1 MDVKLMKSEA
11 KVSLHLEGNN
21 TIDAVALSEII
32 KNFAELAKY
41 AAARQ
46 DPESYLKMNVTALQ
60 NGSFQ
65 INFSAIQE
73 FIDNLINNPS
83 EMLSFAGQVIST
95 VKGYFE
101 VKKLLKG
108 KKEKSVVDN
117 CNGTITITA
126 QDGNTATVNKDSIS
140 VMDNAQID
148 NMVVNVT
155 TNIYNHNP
163 RGGFSLST
171 GEDISVFSNSDVI
184 EMKTTL
190 PIADEE
196 IVKNSRIRADLQIS
210 KADILKYSAWTF
222 IYNGKTIK
230 ASIID
235 MDFLEE
241 IHKGSMSIKSGS
253 YITADLLISVR
264 MENGLPINNTAKYTI
279 EKVYGGIKND
289 FEEQINLLEE

>member
-11 KVSLHLEGNN
+11 KVSLHLDGNN

-41 AAARQ
+41 AAVRQ
-46 DPESYLKMNVTALQ
+46 DPDSYLKMNVTAFK

-65 INFSAIQE
+65 IDFSAIQE
-73 FIDNLINNPS
+73 FIDNLINNPT

-101 VKKLLKG
+101 IKKLLKG
-108 KKEKSVVDN
+108 KKEESVVDN
-117 CNGTITITA
+117 CDGTITITS
-126 QDGNTATVNKDSIS
+126 QDGSTATVNKNSIS
-140 VMDNAQID
+140 VMQNAQID

-171 GEDISVFSNSDVI
+171 GEDESYFSNNDVI
-184 EMKTTL
+184 EMKKAL

-222 IYNGKTIK
+222 IY
-230 ASIID
+230 
-235 MDFLEE
+235 
-241 IHKGSMSIKSGS
+241 KGSMAIKSGS

-264 MENGLPINNTAKYTI
+264 MENGAPVNNAAKYTI